1 MDKIGIGVDIGGT
14 EIKAALFDLISGK
27 MVQQR
32 MVPTEDGKLIDES
45 PAFVRSVKEI
55 IHDLSTEAGDK
66 LSNISC
72 YVPRAGVEPARPY
85 GH

>member
-45 PAFVRSVKEI
+45 PAFVRNGL
-55 IHDLSTEAGDK
+55 LSAPKCSDMA
-66 LSNISC
+66 S
-72 YVPRAGVEPARPY
+72 
-85 GH
+85 H